1 MLFYYYIR
9 TRIGYRLKLNALKES
24 QFFSE
29 FIKMPYLLLVSI
41 DFSKTVK
48 YLGRS
53 VKSGSQTLFFAGV
66 SRKKR
71 QRLEFKTLQ
80 LYLMVK

>member
-1 MLFYYYIR
+1 
-9 TRIGYRLKLNALKES
+9 
-24 QFFSE
+24 
-29 FIKMPYLLLVSI
+29 MPYLLLVPI

-66 SRKKR
+66 SRKKD
-71 QRLEFKTLQ
+71 KD
-80 LYLMVK
+80 